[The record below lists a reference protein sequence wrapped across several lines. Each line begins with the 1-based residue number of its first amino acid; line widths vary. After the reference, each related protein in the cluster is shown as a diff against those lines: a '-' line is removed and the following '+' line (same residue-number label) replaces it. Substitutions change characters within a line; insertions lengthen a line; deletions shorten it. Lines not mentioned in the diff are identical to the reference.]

1 MNSYTLEG
9 DQIVM
14 KMVHKVQVNIRL
26 ETKILEKID
35 YLVKIGVFKTRTEA
49 FRNALLMLID
59 KYYRELLE
67 ERLEGIRKGTENYPN
82 LTEIVVRM
90 HEEEE

>member
-1 MNSYTLEG
+1 
-9 DQIVM
+9 
-14 KMVHKVQVNIRL
+14 
-26 ETKILEKID
+26 
-35 YLVKIGVFKTRTEA
+35 VKIGVFKTRTEA

-67 ERLEGIRKGTENYPN
+67 ERLEGIRKGTKSYPN

-90 HEEEE
+90 HEEE